1 MSSLISWRASGES
14 RWWDISPPLSYAP
27 RRPRLAARRGLLWP
41 ESLPARQPWPIRL
54 RLAAFV
60 ILAALGDASQDYLAD
75 VISDELI
82 GDMVSVPM
90 KLLRKEQSLVLWCF
104 SASLL
109 LSSCGGAGPE
119 CGSLDTRNS
128 VVKIV
133 SDDNNNKLVNYA
145 VKNSSSVA
153 AMVGDTKSE
162 AEKLAIW
169 EKARQGAVYR
179 LDDTVL
185 MNSRNR
191 AAHEVTCIGLLYVTV
206 ADATAQKEL
215 EFKVKQTADGKII
228 VSVNPFLF

>member
-1 MSSLISWRASGES
+1 MEN
-14 RWWDISPPLSYAP
+14 PP
-27 RRPRLAARRGLLWP
+27 W
-41 ESLPARQPWPIRL
+41 
-54 RLAAFV
+54 
-60 ILAALGDASQDYLAD
+60 
-75 VISDELI
+75 I
-82 GDMVSVPM
+82 GNIVSAPM

-109 LSSCGGAGPE
+109 LSSCGGAGRLE
-119 CGSLDTRNS
+119 CGSLDTDTRKS

-133 SDDNNNKLVNYA
+133 SDDSNNKLVNYA

-162 AEKLAIW
+162 AEKLGIW

-179 LDDTVL
+179 LDDTIL

-191 AAHEVTCIGLLYVTV
+191 AAQEVTCSGLLYVTV
-206 ADATAQKEL
+206 ADATAQKEV

>member
-1 MSSLISWRASGES
+1 
-14 RWWDISPPLSYAP
+14 
-27 RRPRLAARRGLLWP
+27 
-41 ESLPARQPWPIRL
+41 
-54 RLAAFV
+54 
-60 ILAALGDASQDYLAD
+60 
-75 VISDELI
+75 
-82 GDMVSVPM
+82 M

-162 AEKLAIW
+162 AEKLAW
-169 EKARQGAVYR
+169 KRSDGVTTKAPPDERGGNGYVLPNVTAPHLDSTCAPCKGGASQWFDRGGHHVR
-179 LDDTVL
+179 CMGSEPEIPPDWLPV
-185 MNSRNR
+185 SRSGHAR
-191 AAHEVTCIGLLYVTV
+191 HELSAPLPTSITI
-206 ADATAQKEL
+206 AT
-215 EFKVKQTADGKII
+215 
-228 VSVNPFLF
+228 S

>member
-1 MSSLISWRASGES
+1 
-14 RWWDISPPLSYAP
+14 
-27 RRPRLAARRGLLWP
+27 
-41 ESLPARQPWPIRL
+41 
-54 RLAAFV
+54 
-60 ILAALGDASQDYLAD
+60 
-75 VISDELI
+75 
-82 GDMVSVPM
+82 M

-119 CGSLDTRNS
+119 CGSLDTDTRNS

-162 AEKLAIW
+162 AEKLGIW

-206 ADATAQKEL
+206 ADATAQKEV
-215 EFKVKQTADGKII
+215 EFKVRQTADGKII

>member
-1 MSSLISWRASGES
+1 VGHISGEALILRHRRVAKEYVRS
-14 RWWDISPPLSYAP
+14 KPKLPVLLQRTKASKRARLSSWVSEDI
-27 RRPRLAARRGLLWP
+27 
-41 ESLPARQPWPIRL
+41 
-54 RLAAFV
+54 
-60 ILAALGDASQDYLAD
+60 
-75 VISDELI
+75 
-82 GDMVSVPM
+82 VSIPM
-90 KLLRKEQSLVLWCF
+90 KLLRKEQSLVLLCF

-153 AMVGDTKSE
+153 AMVGNTKSE
-162 AEKLAIW
+162 AEKLGIL

-179 LDDTVL
+179 LDDTIL

-191 AAHEVTCIGLLYVTV
+191 AAQEVTCIGLLYVTV
-206 ADATAQKEL
+206 ADATAQKEV

>member
-1 MSSLISWRASGES
+1 
-14 RWWDISPPLSYAP
+14 
-27 RRPRLAARRGLLWP
+27 
-41 ESLPARQPWPIRL
+41 
-54 RLAAFV
+54 
-60 ILAALGDASQDYLAD
+60 
-75 VISDELI
+75 
-82 GDMVSVPM
+82 VSIPM
-90 KLLRKEQSLVLWCF
+90 KLFRKEQSLVLCCF
-104 SASLL
+104 AASLL

-133 SDDNNNKLVNYA
+133 SDDNNNALVNYA

-153 AMVGDTKSE
+153 AMVDTKSE
-162 AEKLAIW
+162 AEKLGIW

-179 LDDTVL
+179 LDDTIL

-191 AAHEVTCIGLLYVTV
+191 AAQEVTCSGLLYVTV
-206 ADATAQKEL
+206 ADATAQKEV

>member
-1 MSSLISWRASGES
+1 
-14 RWWDISPPLSYAP
+14 
-27 RRPRLAARRGLLWP
+27 
-41 ESLPARQPWPIRL
+41 
-54 RLAAFV
+54 
-60 ILAALGDASQDYLAD
+60 
-75 VISDELI
+75 
-82 GDMVSVPM
+82 M
-90 KLLRKEQSLVLWCF
+90 KLFSKEQPFVLWCY

-109 LSSCGGAGPE
+109 LSSCGGSGPE

-153 AMVGDTKSE
+153 ALVSDAKSE

-179 LDDTVL
+179 LDDTIL
-185 MNSRNR
+185 TNSINR
-191 AAHEVTCIGLLYVTV
+191 TSKEVTCSGLLYVTI
-206 ADATAQKEL
+206 ADATAQKEV
-215 EFKVKQTADGKII
+215 EFKLKQTADGKIV